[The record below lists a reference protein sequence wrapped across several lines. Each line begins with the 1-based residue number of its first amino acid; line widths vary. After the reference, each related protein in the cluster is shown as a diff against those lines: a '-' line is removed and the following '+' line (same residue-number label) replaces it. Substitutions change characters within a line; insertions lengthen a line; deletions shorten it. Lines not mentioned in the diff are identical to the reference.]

1 LREGEDLVRAAA
13 VQLTSTADRER
24 NLATAD
30 RLTRAAAAAGAE
42 LVVLPEKWAVLGT
55 PEETAAGAE
64 SFDGPAFSWARD
76 TARELGID
84 LVAGSI
90 AERVAGREKG
100 ANTSVHFSP
109 DGDVRAVY
117 RKIHM
122 FDVEVGGR
130 TYRESDHEEGGDE
143 VVLSETAQGV
153 ELGLTV
159 CYDLRFPELYRIL
172 AVRGARVITVA
183 AAFTL
188 ATTRDHW
195 ETLLR
200 ARAIEDQA
208 FLIAA
213 NQVGEHAPGYRSGG
227 RSMIVDPWGVVL
239 AQAPDTE
246 TFVTA
251 ELDLDRQ
258 AEIRRTLPSLA
269 NRRPQAYAW
278 PQEIPA

>member
-1 LREGEDLVRAAA
+1 MRVAA

-42 LVVLPEKWAVLGT
+42 LVVLPEKWPLLGT

-64 SFDGPAFSWARD
+64 PFDGPALTWARGA
-76 TARELGID
+76 ARELGID
-84 LVAGSI
+84 LVAGSFS
-90 AERVAGREKG
+90 ERVPDSDKN
-100 ANTSVHFSP
+100 ANTSVHVGP
-109 DGDVRAVY
+109 DGEVQAVY
-117 RKIHM
+117 RKVHM

-130 TYRESDHEEGGDE
+130 TYRESEHEAPGDE
-143 VVLSETAQGV
+143 LVTSESADGV

-172 AVRGARVITVA
+172 AVRGARILTVP

-195 ETLLR
+195 EVLLR

-208 FLIAA
+208 FVVAA
-213 NQVGEHAPGYRSGG
+213 NQIGEHAPGLKSGG

-239 AQAPDTE
+239 AQAADSE

-251 ELDLDRQ
+251 DLDLERQ

-269 NRRPQAYAW
+269 NRRPHAYAW
-278 PQEIPA
+278 PQEVHT